1 MTVFKT
7 SLKLKSKTYS
17 SKQLG
22 SIKESDFFKNVFC
35 YWILYQRTKDEKKN
49 SHRSPLVC
57 AHIYTIIDR
66 KKRHSCRFTAAHV
79 KHFWSRRDLTWRC
92 GAFQGTGSVGDIVCL
107 KEKYVK
113 QWKHTVWLLFHSSL
127 EVHPFIGLY
136 EKSHLLQDIEEIT
149 DLLGNRSMP
158 VWNHHLCNT
167 ESKSSS
173 EHYKICHRP
182 LQMLLYGIWI
192 CAIDIIYQGLVFQ
205 ESHPLK
211 WSS

>member
-113 QWKHTVWLLFHSSL
+113 QWKHTVTSL
-127 EVHPFIGLY
+127 PFL
-136 EKSHLLQDIEEIT
+136 S
-149 DLLGNRSMP
+149 
-158 VWNHHLCNT
+158 W
-167 ESKSSS
+167 SSS
-173 EHYKICHRP
+173 IYWSLWKESLTPGYWRNHWSPGESLDASMKPSP
-182 LQMLLYGIWI
+182 LQYREQ
-192 CAIDIIYQGLVFQ
+192 IILRT
-205 ESHPLK
+205 L
-211 WSS
+211 